1 MNNAMI
7 EFRHVSKTFSR
18 KGHPI
23 LALQDINLS
32 IDRGDI
38 FGIIGYS
45 GAGKSTLLRL
55 INRLE
60 TPGEGEVVLNG
71 EPLQDCSG
79 QRLQAIKKDIGMIF
93 QNFNLLNSKTVFHN
107 IAIPLILQ
115 GRDKAFIQA
124 RVAELLAFVDLSDK
138 MHSYPN
144 ELSGGQKQRV
154 GIARALATNPSVLLC
169 DEATSA
175 LDPHTTVQIL
185 LLLQEINRRY
195 GITIV
200 LITHEMSVIQKICH
214 KVAVMQAG
222 RIVEQGTVFDLFAQP
237 QHPVT
242 ASFVQSVVHDRLPQR
257 VASLLQRDNGA
268 RANVLR
274 SLPFIILLI
283 VILPFTR
290 LLVGTTIG
298 TAGAIVPL
306 IVFVA
311 PYIARLV
318 ESSLLEVD
326 EGILEA
332 ADAMGATPLQTVW
345 HFMLP
350 EAAASLILALTT
362 ATIGLLGATAMAGT
376 VGGGGIGD
384 LAITYG
390 YQRFDAFA
398 TLTTALVLIVIVQL
412 IQTLGTRLAR
422 RLRRE

>member
-1 MNNAMI
+1 MFDLIDTAI
-7 EFRHVSKTFSR
+7 TGDQFL
-18 KGHPI
+18 
-23 LALQDINLS
+23 LALHDTLIMVAVSL
-32 IDRGDI
+32 G
-38 FGIIGYS
+38 FGALIGVPL
-45 GAGKSTLLRL
+45 GIVLVVCR
-55 INRLE
+55 
-60 TPGEGEVVLNG
+60 PGGIVANPVVHQALN
-71 EPLQDCSG
+71 
-79 QRLQAIKKDIGMIF
+79 
-93 QNFNLLNSKTVFHN
+93 
-107 IAIPLILQ
+107 PLI
-115 GRDKAFIQA
+115 
-124 RVAELLAFVDLSDK
+124 
-138 MHSYPN
+138 
-144 ELSGGQKQRV
+144 
-154 GIARALATNPSVLLC
+154 
-169 DEATSA
+169 
-175 LDPHTTVQIL
+175 
-185 LLLQEINRRY
+185 
-195 GITIV
+195 
-200 LITHEMSVIQKICH
+200 
-214 KVAVMQAG
+214 
-222 RIVEQGTVFDLFAQP
+222 
-237 QHPVT
+237 
-242 ASFVQSVVHDRLPQR
+242 
-257 VASLLQRDNGA
+257 
-268 RANVLR
+268 NVLR

-332 ADAMGATPLQTVW
+332 ADAMGATLQTVW

-422 RLRRE
+422 RLRRD

>member
-1 MNNAMI
+1 MFDLIDTAI
-7 EFRHVSKTFSR
+7 TGDQFL
-18 KGHPI
+18 
-23 LALQDINLS
+23 LALHDTLIMVAVSL
-32 IDRGDI
+32 G
-38 FGIIGYS
+38 FGALIGVPL
-45 GAGKSTLLRL
+45 GIVLVVCR
-55 INRLE
+55 
-60 TPGEGEVVLNG
+60 PGGIVANPVVHQALN
-71 EPLQDCSG
+71 
-79 QRLQAIKKDIGMIF
+79 
-93 QNFNLLNSKTVFHN
+93 
-107 IAIPLILQ
+107 PLI
-115 GRDKAFIQA
+115 
-124 RVAELLAFVDLSDK
+124 
-138 MHSYPN
+138 
-144 ELSGGQKQRV
+144 
-154 GIARALATNPSVLLC
+154 
-169 DEATSA
+169 
-175 LDPHTTVQIL
+175 
-185 LLLQEINRRY
+185 
-195 GITIV
+195 
-200 LITHEMSVIQKICH
+200 
-214 KVAVMQAG
+214 
-222 RIVEQGTVFDLFAQP
+222 
-237 QHPVT
+237 
-242 ASFVQSVVHDRLPQR
+242 
-257 VASLLQRDNGA
+257 
-268 RANVLR
+268 NVLR

-376 VGGGGIGD
+376 VGGGIGD

-422 RLRRE
+422 RLRRD